1 MHGGLGADSPHRQLR
16 VLCCTGTQTLGR
28 GEKDTPSLQFD
39 SFSGWFDALR
49 HAPLQRKVSAA
60 KTYQC

>member
-28 GEKDTPSLQFD
+28 GEKDTPRYID

-49 HAPLQRKVSAA
+49 HAPLQRMASAA